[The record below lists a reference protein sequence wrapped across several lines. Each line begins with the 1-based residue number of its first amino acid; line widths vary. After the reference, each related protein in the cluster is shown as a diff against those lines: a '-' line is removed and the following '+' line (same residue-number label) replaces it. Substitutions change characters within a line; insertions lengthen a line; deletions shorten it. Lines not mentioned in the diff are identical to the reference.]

1 MLRTQTFKINY
12 KFLCSTSNYFCSRGQ
27 GNVELS
33 VKRTIYIKLKK
44 QDYRK
49 RKRKQKIEIKE
60 QRFKV
65 RKDHKGSGYE
75 K

>member
-1 MLRTQTFKINY
+1 M
-12 KFLCSTSNYFCSRGQ
+12 
-27 GNVELS
+27 ELS

-75 K
+75 NKHGVGGK